1 MTTQQ
6 SAPTHSIV
14 LQWRNE
20 RKDGQ
25 LQKIITEIER
35 IITKIEEVEIE
46 RMLVDTKKNWNDGV
60 KTRRT
65 NSHSFYWKI
74 S

>member
-6 SAPTHSIV
+6 SPPTHSIV

-46 RMLVDTKKNWNDGV
+46 RMLVDTRHPKKIEMMEDMLG
-60 KTRRT
+60 
-65 NSHSFYWKI
+65 S
-74 S
+74 

>member
-6 SAPTHSIV
+6 SPQTHSIV

-46 RMLVDTKKNWNDGV
+46 RMLVDTKKN
-60 KTRRT
+60 
-65 NSHSFYWKI
+65 
-74 S
+74 

>member
-1 MTTQQ
+1 MTTQH
-6 SAPTHSIV
+6 SPPTHSIV
-14 LQWRNE
+14 LQGRNE

-46 RMLVDTKKNWNDGV
+46 RMLIDTRHPKKFEMMKDMLG
-60 KTRRT
+60 
-65 NSHSFYWKI
+65 Y
-74 S
+74 